1 MKYACAKPLTF
12 LVSAASLALFTIRIF
27 APFHLNFSPA
37 NCLYQNIEDS
47 KIKETQ
53 TIRLYPFDKSL
64 SVFLLLC
71 CFASFIVSLSSG
83 WRWPISDNYIEL
95 IQLSD
100 SITQLKTWQ
109 TISLSFGEGV
119 VVVDLHTNLNFSLY
133 FGIRSVLTQISIT
146 TASTF
151 RNRKKKG
158 GFLAFWIS
166 ESILLIQ
173 YNCHSAFNNCY
184 SFWCTWVKT
193 IKSSSQGFH
202 TAIDQCFSTFVFI
215 IPV

>member
-83 WRWPISDNYIEL
+83 WRWHISDNYIEL

-133 FGIRSVLTQISIT
+133 FDIRWFLSPLLPLSETG
-146 TASTF
+146 
-151 RNRKKKG
+151 KKG